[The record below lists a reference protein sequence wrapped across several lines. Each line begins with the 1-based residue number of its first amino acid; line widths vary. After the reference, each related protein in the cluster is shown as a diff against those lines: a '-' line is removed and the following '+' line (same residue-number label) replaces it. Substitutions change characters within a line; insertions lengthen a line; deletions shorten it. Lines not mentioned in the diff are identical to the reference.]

1 MGPGVEVMSVEVRD
15 HHLGNLIIGFSVLV
29 IAMSLCMA
37 EAPTHWRAIAALF
50 VFAKITASTLMSVF
64 RFETRVVLD
73 ALRQSETRTRA
84 IIEESARRI
93 ASTSLV
99 PPDLARSPRSE
110 GPWREARRERA
121 EPADLV
127 ALPRLVPLVRRLASR
142 LVAVGVYYGAAIGL
156 ACGLARLW
164 PG

>member
-1 MGPGVEVMSVEVRD
+1 MSAEVRD

-50 VFAKITASTLMSVF
+50 VFAKITAATLMSVH
-64 RFETRVVLD
+64 RFENRVVLD

-84 IIEESARRI
+84 ILEESARRI
-93 ASTSLV
+93 ASAA
-99 PPDLARSPRSE
+99 PDLDAVQRSP

-127 ALPRLVPLVRRLASR
+127 ALPRLVPLVRRLTAR
-142 LVAVGVYYGAAIGL
+142 LVAVGFYYGAAIAL
-156 ACGLARLW
+156 ACGLAKLW